1 MYSPHKEKI
10 ILAQLVIID
19 LEKVNHALQIQ
30 KWEMAEMVQFTQE
43 VCIGYF
49 QVEIIS
55 RAFQVCQNLFSL
67 GS

>member
-30 KWEMAEMVQFTQE
+30 KWEMVQITQE
-43 VCIGYF
+43 VYIGYF
-49 QVEIIS
+49 QVQIIS
-55 RAFQVCQNLFSL
+55 QFSL
-67 GS
+67 G